1 MAVAVSKLDR
11 TIQALGALSEP
22 QLDMIYNYA
31 QSCRTQN
38 AITHRPVPKNVG
50 EIIDSLTGILHDDG
64 KSLEDYRMER
74 LEERYGP
81 LD

>member
-11 TIQALGALSEP
+11 TVQALSALSEP
-22 QLDMIYNYA
+22 QLDVIYNYA

-38 AITHRPVPKNVG
+38 TITPRPVPKNVG
-50 EIIDSLTGILHDDG
+50 EILDSITGILHDDG

-81 LD
+81 FD

>member
-1 MAVAVSKLDR
+1 MAVAISKLDR
-11 TIQALGALSEP
+11 TIQALGTLSEP
-22 QLDMIYNYA
+22 QLDVIYNYA

-38 AITHRPVPKNVG
+38 AITPRPVPKNVG

-64 KSLEDYRMER
+64 KTLEDYRKER

>member
-1 MAVAVSKLDR
+1 MAAAISKLDR
-11 TIQALGALSEP
+11 TIQALGTLSEP
-22 QLDMIYNYA
+22 QLDVIYNYA
-31 QSCRTQN
+31 QSCRAQN
-38 AITHRPVPKNVG
+38 AITPRPVPKNVG

-64 KSLEDYRMER
+64 KTLEDYRMER

>member
-11 TIQALGALSEP
+11 TIQALSALSEP

-31 QSCRTQN
+31 QACRTQN
-38 AITHRPVPKNVG
+38 TITPRPVPKNIG
-50 EIIDSLTGILHDDG
+50 EIFDSLTGILHDDG
-64 KSLEDYRMER
+64 KSLEDYRIER
-74 LEERYGP
+74 IEERYGP